1 MEQTND
7 LEQLLLTHF
16 TTEDQQVFVKHFQD
30 YLKYGADDTQFI
42 VDFDDVYVWLGFTRK
57 DHAKRLLQKKF
68 NEGTDYTTTNL
79 LPLKGEQDIPQHGGH
94 NKEKCMLTV
103 PTFKSFSMY
112 CDTEKGKQT
121 RQYYMKMEKVFFE
134 YIQNNHKKVIEKMTK
149 QAKVQQEQQ
158 RHDILI
164 QAFKDT
170 PCVYVANLHD
180 DDSIVK
186 IGECDDLSQRVK
198 TLKTEY
204 KVDNVTL
211 LECFPCP
218 NPRKFER
225 FLLETHAVITPRRI
239 GKTEFIKLDNIL
251 TLSVLVD
258 ILQKNLQFF
267 AKNTD
272 ANDYKVMQNI
282 IMSQERLNVYQ
293 KISEATNE
301 EERKL
306 WQDKLEELYDEARD
320 IPSTSNSPPLPYR
333 RVYKYDPQDLSN
345 PVAEYISLT
354 EASRSTNNTKVHDY
368 HIREACVQNT
378 ICEGFRWFFVDNGQS
393 KPNTIPETC
402 NVTNKPIK
410 RIGLLAQLNK
420 EKNQIIYVYASQ
432 TEAAAHV
439 KCAPCSLTVALSNN
453 TTCAKSYW
461 KMYEDCDET
470 LKSTFEGQLPAEQNT
485 KTCNKRVQQ
494 IDPKTKEVI
503 TTFESK
509 QDVCSKLGICQKT
522 ITKYNASGNIY
533 KGYIWKLVN

>member
-1 MEQTND
+1 MDDSKLTE
-7 LEQLLLTHF
+7 LLLLHF
-16 TTEDQQVFVKHFQD
+16 NDDDQQRFVIHFKM
-30 YLKYGADDTQFI
+30 YLKYGTDRTQFV
-42 VDFDDVYVWLGFTRK
+42 VDFDDVYKYLGFTRK
-57 DHAKRLLQKKF
+57 DNAKRALERNLQE
-68 NEGTDYTTTNL
+68 NVDYTVESL
-79 LPLKGEQDIPQHGGH
+79 LLLKEEQKPSGRGGH
-94 NKEKCMLTV
+94 NKDKILLTV
-103 PTFKSFSMY
+103 PAFKSLSMLS
-112 CDTEKGKQT
+112 DTDKGKQT
-121 RQYYMKMEKVFFE
+121 RLYYARMEEIFFQCMQEYHEQALEALMK
-134 YIQNNHKKVIEKMTK
+134 N
-149 QAKVQQEQQ
+149 AKVQQEKQ
-158 RHDILI
+158 RHELLVKG
-164 QAFKDT
+164 FKDT
-170 PCVYVANLHD
+170 PCVYIAKLHD

-204 KVDNVTL
+204 KVDNVKF

-293 KISEATNE
+293 KISEATND

-402 NVTNKPIK
+402 NITNKPIK

-420 EKNQIIYVYASQ
+420 EKTKIINVYASQ

-470 LKSTFEGQLPAEQNT
+470 LKSTFEGQLPAEQNP

-522 ITKYNASGNIY
+522 ITKYSTSGNIY
-533 KGYIWKLVN
+533 KGYIWKLV